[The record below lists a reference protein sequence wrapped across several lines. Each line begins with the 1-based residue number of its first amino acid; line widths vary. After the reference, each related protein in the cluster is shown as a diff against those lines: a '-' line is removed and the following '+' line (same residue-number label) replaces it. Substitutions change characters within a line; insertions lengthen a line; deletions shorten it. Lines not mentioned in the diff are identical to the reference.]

1 VTRPGDIL
9 ERADATGRLVMIVS
23 NWAHIQAETGRVLAC
38 PFIAGD
44 LRDDSAFIVQIPVP
58 EGIVLPELVHWLPT
72 SALGKYLGTAE
83 AAKVAETA
91 RLVNALI
98 TP

>member
-1 VTRPGDIL
+1 MTGPGDIV

-44 LRDDSAFIVQIPVP
+44 LRDDSAFVVQIPVP

-72 SALGKYLGTAE
+72 SALGKYLGTAD
-83 AAKVAETA
+83 ATKVAETA
-91 RLVNALI
+91 RLVTALI

>member
-1 VTRPGDIL
+1 MTRPGDIV
-9 ERADATGRLVMIVS
+9 ERADATGRLVMVVS
-23 NWAHIQAETGRVLAC
+23 NWVHLQAETGRVLAC

-44 LRDDSAFIVQIPVP
+44 LRDNSAFVVQIPSP

-72 SALGKYLGTAE
+72 TALGKYLGTAE

-91 RLVNALI
+91 RLVTALI
-98 TP
+98 AP